1 MSYRLMFM
9 INAIVAAVF
18 GAVLLVMPKFV
29 VDQLGTEPYVATL
42 LVLRFFG
49 GALLV
54 SGALLWYLKD
64 VPAKVQKGVS
74 FALLAGSVGG
84 FALSIIGMT
93 SVGVFRTN
101 GWVLLVIYGV
111 LSLIYGY
118 LLFLQPKQSESKSR
132 APRKAKETPSANNT
146 SQSV

>member
-18 GAVLLVMPKFV
+18 GAVLLVMPKFIL
-29 VDQLGTEPYVATL
+29 DQLGTEPYVATQ
-42 LVLRFFG
+42 LVIRFLG
-49 GALLV
+49 GALFV

-64 VPAKVQKGVS
+64 VPAKVQKEVS

-84 FALSIIGMT
+84 FALSIMGMT
-93 SVGVFRTN
+93 SIGVFRSN

-118 LLFLQPKQSESKSR
+118 LLFLQPKQTKIKGSR
-132 APRKAKETPSANNT
+132 TAQGKRSAFD
-146 SQSV
+146 